1 MTGASIHSPLW
12 HRIERL
18 KPRLR
23 ENIAIERHILRG
35 QVWYVAR
42 ELYTTRAHRFSPAV
56 HFMLMRM
63 DGVRTFDQIWR
74 EAAQKFGEDAPSQ
87 DQILRTASQ
96 LYLADILHSDAAVDE
111 RDLAER
117 AEKER
122 AKAMNANLRNPMFV
136 RLPLFDPDRL
146 LSATVH
152 LVRPLVSWAGGAAWL
167 AAMIWLATQMVVHW
181 SELTADMA
189 DRVLAAQSLATIF
202 VIYPFLKI
210 LHEFGHAYAV
220 KLAGEEV
227 HEMGLMLLT
236 LMPAP
241 YVDAS
246 ASAVVA
252 GKWKRAG
259 IAAAGMI
266 VELAVA
272 ALAMLIWLKAQPG
285 FVRSCAYD
293 ALFIASVST
302 LLFNGNPLLRFDAY
316 YILSD
321 VLEIPNLGSR
331 AQHYY
336 LYLAQRYLFGLTD
349 ARDPC
354 MAKGERFWF
363 AVYAPASLAYRL
375 FTLFG
380 IAVFVA
386 GKYFFIGVALTLWML
401 ATTIVWPALK
411 AAKYVLVSP
420 DLAGKRGRSVA
431 AAGGLLALVVFLFAA
446 LPLPN
451 GAVTRGQ
458 VWIPE
463 ELRVVAL
470 AAGRLARFLVE
481 PGAKVAGGQA
491 LVQLDDP
498 FAAAKRAKALAR
510 LQEIE
515 ARLRAAEAQSP
526 FDIQVLRRQRDLAV
540 GELAEMDRKQQD
552 LTLRAPHAGTF
563 IVPHAVDLAGNFIKR
578 GDTIG
583 FVMADGAP
591 TIRAFAP
598 AGDIELV
605 RDHTKAVSVR
615 FDETIWRRVDKVSIS
630 HQAPQATHILPS
642 PAMSTVNGGPFA
654 LDPAARDKD
663 VMLDSVFEIDLA
675 ADKDFA
681 LNHWGEKVWVRF
693 DTGPRPLIG
702 RVYRWARQLFLGRF
716 NV

>member
-1 MTGASIHSPLW
+1 MTGPSIHSPLW

-23 ENIAIERHILRG
+23 ENVAVERHVLRG

-42 ELYTTRAHRFSPAV
+42 ERYTTRAHRFSPAV
-56 HFMLMRM
+56 HFMLTRM
-63 DGVRTFDQIWR
+63 DGTRSFDEIWR

-122 AKAMNANLRNPMFV
+122 KRAMSANLRNPMFV
-136 RLPLFDPDRL
+136 RIPLFDPDRF

-152 LVRPLVSWAGGAAWL
+152 LVRPLASWAGGAAWL
-167 AAMIWLATQMVVHW
+167 AAMVWLATEMFVHW

-189 DRVLAAQSLATIF
+189 DRVLAAESLVAIF
-202 VIYPFLKI
+202 VLYPFLKI

-227 HEMGLMLLT
+227 HEMGVMLLT

-272 ALAMLIWLKAQPG
+272 ALAMLVWLEAQPG
-285 FVRSCAYD
+285 FIRSVAYD

-321 VLEIPNLGSR
+321 LLEIPNLGSR

-336 LYLAQRYLFGLTD
+336 LYLAQRYLFGLAD

-363 AVYAPASLAYRL
+363 ALYAPASFVYRL

-386 GKYFFIGVALTLWML
+386 GRYFFIGVALTLWML
-401 ATTIVWPALK
+401 AAAIVWPALQ
-411 AAKYVLVSP
+411 AANYVLVSP
-420 DLAGKRGRSVA
+420 DLAGKRGRSAA
-431 AAGGLLALVVFLFAA
+431 AAGGLVAAVVIFFAV

-451 GAVTRGQ
+451 GVITRGQ

-463 ELRVVAL
+463 DSRVVAL
-470 AAGRLARFLVE
+470 GSGRLERFLAE
-481 PGAKVAGGQA
+481 PGAKVVAGQA
-491 LVQLDDP
+491 LVRLDDP
-498 FAAAKRAKALAR
+498 FASAKRAKALAR
-510 LQEIE
+510 LHEIE
-515 ARLRAAEAQSP
+515 ARLRAAEARSP
-526 FDIQVLRRQRDLAV
+526 FDIQLLRRQRDLAV
-540 GELAEMDRKQQD
+540 GELAEMDRKQDD
-552 LTLRAPHAGTF
+552 LVLRAPHAGTF
-563 IVPHAVDLAGNFIKR
+563 VVPHAVDLTDNFVKR
-578 GDTIG
+578 GETIG

-598 AGDIELV
+598 AGEIELA
-605 RDHTKAVSVR
+605 RDEGRAVSVR
-615 FDETIWRRVDKVSIS
+615 FEESIWRRVDEIAIS
-630 HQAPQATHILPS
+630 HRAPQATHLLPS
-642 PAMSTVNGGPFA
+642 PAMSSANGGPFV
-654 LDPAARDKD
+654 LDPDAKERE

-675 ADKDFA
+675 VDRDVA
-681 LNHWGEKVWVRF
+681 LNHWGERVWVRF
-693 DTGPRPLIG
+693 DAGPSPLIG
-702 RVYRWARQLFLGRF
+702 RIYRWTRQLFLGRF
-716 NV
+716 HV